1 MNYAILI
8 VIDGCRPD
16 ALSPADTPTLWRF
29 MESGAATLRARTVTP
44 SLTLPVHFSILTGTA
59 PSHHGVQTNATH
71 STPAPGAWSLI
82 DRVRCHGGTAAA
94 FFSWEALR
102 ALYAPGAVEMAFC
115 RNTVT
120 EPDHDLRMA
129 EACAAWVVERRP
141 NFVFLYLERTDF
153 VGHAA
158 GWMSPAYRA
167 AVTEADRAVG
177 RFLAA
182 LEPNGLRDRYGI
194 LLQSDHGGFGRGHEG
209 MARSEVLDIPW
220 MVAGIGIRANH
231 RLVSPVS
238 VLDTAPTLARML
250 EIPSHFHWAGAAVD
264 EAWEA
269 AAPSPSA
276 DGRKGG
282 AAAECEPISDPF

>member
-16 ALSPADTPTLWRF
+16 ALSPADTPNVWGL

-44 SLTLPVHFSILTGTA
+44 ALTLPVHWSLFTGTP
-59 PSHHGVQTNATH
+59 PSHHGVQTNAPH
-71 STPAPGAWSLI
+71 SIPAPGAWSLI
-82 DRVRCHGGTAAA
+82 DLVRCHGGTAAA

-102 ALYAPGAVEMAFC
+102 GLYAPGAVEMAFC

-129 EACAAWVVERRP
+129 EACAAWVVERQP

-153 VGHAA
+153 VGHTA
-158 GWMSPAYRA
+158 GWMSRPYQA
-167 AVTEADRAVG
+167 AVTDADRAVG

-182 LEPNGLRDRYGI
+182 LEPNGLRGRYGI

-209 MARSEVLDIPW
+209 MARAEVLNVPW
-220 MVAGIGIRANH
+220 MVAGPGIRVNH
-231 RLVSPVS
+231 RLVSPVG
-238 VLDTAPTLARML
+238 VLDTAPTLARIL
-250 EIPSHFHWAGAAVD
+250 AIPSYFHWAGTAVD
-264 EAWEA
+264 EAWEG
-269 AAPSPSA
+269 AAPPSFA
-276 DGRKGG
+276 DGRTGP
-282 AAAECEPISDPF
+282 AEAERGDHQ